1 VRKLS
6 TLLSLVILLA
16 TGIGL
21 AHAGDAETTAAIVAA
36 SAALDNAFER
46 QDAEIIKS
54 LTTPEHVAVTPYYG
68 RPQSV
73 DEQIASLSE
82 LKYVQTK
89 IGDDKIA
96 LLGPDAGLRMFTA
109 DLDGTFKGERIP
121 KRMFVTSVM
130 VRRDGRWLE
139 TFYQVTALKP

>member
-16 TGIGL
+16 AGIGV
-21 AHAGDAETTAAIVAA
+21 AQAGDAETTAAIVAA
-36 SAALDNAFER
+36 SAALDSAFER
-46 QDAEIIKS
+46 QDAEMIKS

>member
-1 VRKLS
+1 MRQLS
-6 TLLSLVILLA
+6 ALFSLVIFLA
-16 TGIGL
+16 AGL
-21 AHAGDAETTAAIVAA
+21 GVAYAGDAETTAAVVAA
-36 SAALDNAFER
+36 SATLDNAFER

-89 IGDDKIA
+89 VGDDMIT
-96 LLGPDAGLRMFTA
+96 LLGPDAGLLMFTA
-109 DLDGTFKGERIP
+109 DLDGTFKGEPIP
-121 KRMFVTSVM
+121 KRVFVTSVM

>member
-16 TGIGL
+16 AGIGV
-21 AHAGDAETTAAIVAA
+21 AQAGDAETTAAIVAA
-36 SAALDNAFER
+36 SAALDSAFER
-46 QDAEIIKS
+46 QDAEMIKS
-54 LTTPEHVAVTPYYG
+54 LTTAEHVAVTPYYG
-68 RPQSV
+68 RPQTV

-96 LLGPDAGLRMFTA
+96 LLGPDAGMRMFTA
-109 DLDGTFKGERIP
+109 DLDGTFKGEPIP
-121 KRMFVTSVM
+121 KRVFVTSVM

>member
-1 VRKLS
+1 MRQLS
-6 TLLSLVILLA
+6 ALLSLVIFLS
-16 TGIGL
+16 TGLGV
-21 AHAGDAETTAAIVAA
+21 AYAGDAETTAAVVAA
-36 SAALDNAFER
+36 SATLDGAFER
-46 QDAEIIKS
+46 QNGEIIKS

-89 IGDDKIA
+89 VGDDKIT

-109 DLDGTFKGERIP
+109 DLDGTFKGEPIP
-121 KRMFVTSVM
+121 KRVFVTSVM

-139 TFYQVTALKP
+139 TFYQVTAVKP

>member
-1 VRKLS
+1 
-6 TLLSLVILLA
+6 
-16 TGIGL
+16 
-21 AHAGDAETTAAIVAA
+21 VAA

-89 IGDDKIA
+89 IGDDKIT

>member
-1 VRKLS
+1 MRQLS
-6 TLLSLVILLA
+6 ALLSLVIFLSA
-16 TGIGL
+16 GL
-21 AHAGDAETTAAIVAA
+21 GVAYAGDAETTAAVVAA
-36 SAALDNAFER
+36 SATLDNAFER

-89 IGDDKIA
+89 VGDDKIT

-109 DLDGTFKGERIP
+109 DLDGTFKGEPIP
-121 KRMFVTSVM
+121 KRVFVTSVM
-130 VRRDGRWLE
+130 VRLTGGGWRPSIR
-139 TFYQVTALKP
+139 

>member
-1 VRKLS
+1 MRQLS
-6 TLLSLVILLA
+6 ALLSLVIFLS
-16 TGIGL
+16 TGLGV
-21 AHAGDAETTAAIVAA
+21 AYAGDAETTAAVVAA
-36 SAALDNAFER
+36 SATLDSAFER
-46 QDAEIIKS
+46 QDGEIIKS

-89 IGDDKIA
+89 VGDDKIT

-109 DLDGTFKGERIP
+109 DLDGTFKGEPIP
-121 KRMFVTSVM
+121 TRVFVTSVM

-139 TFYQVTALKP
+139 TFYQVTAVKP

>member
-1 VRKLS
+1 MRQLS
-6 TLLSLVILLA
+6 ALFSLVIFLSA
-16 TGIGL
+16 GL
-21 AHAGDAETTAAIVAA
+21 GVAYAGDAETTAAVVAA
-36 SAALDNAFER
+36 SATLDNAFER

-89 IGDDKIA
+89 VGDDMIT

-109 DLDGTFKGERIP
+109 DLDGTFKGESIP
-121 KRMFVTSVM
+121 KRVFVTSVM

>member
-1 VRKLS
+1 MRQLS
-6 TLLSLVILLA
+6 ALVSLVIFLSA
-16 TGIGL
+16 GL
-21 AHAGDAETTAAIVAA
+21 GVAYAGDAETTAAVVAA
-36 SAALDNAFER
+36 SATLDNAFER

-89 IGDDKIA
+89 VGDDMIT

-109 DLDGTFKGERIP
+109 DLDGTFKGESIP
-121 KRMFVTSVM
+121 KRVFVTSVM

>member
-1 VRKLS
+1 MRKLS
-6 TLLSLVILLA
+6 ALLSLVILLA
-16 TGIGL
+16 TGSGL
-21 AHAGDAETTAAIVAA
+21 AYAGDAETTAAIVAA
-36 SAALDNAFER
+36 SATLDNAFER
-46 QDAEIIKS
+46 QDAEMIKS
-54 LTTPEHVAVTPYYG
+54 LTTPEHVAVTAYYG
-68 RPQSV
+68 RQQTV

-109 DLDGTFKGERIP
+109 HLDGTFKGEPIP
-121 KRMFVTSVM
+121 KRVFVTSVM